1 MPIRFHR
8 QFTLFPG
15 VKVNVSKTGMS
26 ITVGGKGFHLNFSK
40 RGVMQTTNLPGK
52 GLSHRSYLF
61 KNDRDD
67 EDDKPEAEERSEEK
81 REDKPKRKRRSE
93 IGSLALGVF
102 RLRPDCPFLHLLWWK
117 CIGAD
122 STKLGY
128 GLPKHTDP
136 VGTTSGTLS
145 HTNRALA

>member
-61 KNDRDD
+61 KNDEDD
-67 EDDKPEAEERSEEK
+67 ERKMDAGDEK
-81 REDKPKRKRRSE
+81 SSSNKTETHSKRRTKRSSKE
-93 IGSLALGVF
+93 QQASPWGFFLFMLVALFFIYVGGRAFGLLPPDLVTDVLTALTQWARQIGL
-102 RLRPDCPFLHLLWWK
+102 
-117 CIGAD
+117 
-122 STKLGY
+122 
-128 GLPKHTDP
+128 
-136 VGTTSGTLS
+136 
-145 HTNRALA
+145 

>member
-1 MPIRFHR
+1 MPVRFHR

-61 KNDRDD
+61 KNDRDEEESKED
-67 EDDKPEAEERSEEK
+67 EKEQRSSDKSDEN
-81 REDKPKRKRRSE
+81 PKRSTRKAANEQNASPWGFFLFVLVALFF
-93 IGSLALGVF
+93 IYFGGNALG
-102 RLRPDCPFLHLLWWK
+102 LLPPDLVSNFLNTLTQWVQQV
-117 CIGAD
+117 
-122 STKLGY
+122 
-128 GLPKHTDP
+128 GL
-136 VGTTSGTLS
+136 
-145 HTNRALA
+145 